1 MKKEIDPKCSKCE
14 NRFICMVECKI
25 SRLNSLKV
33 FIKYSKISTKRE
45 KTAAR
50 KKLVKLIT
58 NGNYLPSSFEVMCDK
73 QVSYKEREDAG
84 TTFAN
89 YLVTYSDPIF
99 FTALQR
105 RLKALDVDIGLLCEI
120 DRDINKQG
128 D

>member
-1 MKKEIDPKCSKCE
+1 
-14 NRFICMVECKI
+14 
-25 SRLNSLKV
+25 
-33 FIKYSKISTKRE
+33 
-45 KTAAR
+45 
-50 KKLVKLIT
+50 
-58 NGNYLPSSFEVMCDK
+58 MCDK

-89 YLVTYSDPIF
+89 YLVAYSDPIF